1 MIKLLLVT
9 STNDA
14 LTAFLVSIF
23 DIVLAIISCSL
34 IRTWIYSKAF
44 QGFSKSKV
52 KKIRKKASLFSKISL
67 LYLWAPKTTGN
78 VNMKI
83 AFYWSYLVLTFAC
96 IVSTALSW
104 QNNIIFYIS
113 GALFFFL
120 RAIDV
125 FIWVLW
131 VISGKKTF

>member
-14 LTAFLVSIF
+14 STAFLVSIF
-23 DIVLAIISCSL
+23 DIALAIIPCSV
-34 IRTWIYSKAF
+34 IRAWIYSKAF

-52 KKIRKKASLFSKISL
+52 KKIRKKTSLFSKISL
-67 LYLWAPKTTGN
+67 LYLFDPKTSGN
-78 VNMKI
+78 VNTRI
-83 AFYWSYLVLTFAC
+83 TFYWSYLVLTFAC

-104 QNNIIFYIS
+104 QNNIIFYVS

-125 FIWVLW
+125 FVWVLW